1 MLITMWRGF
10 PQAVAEERAM
20 LLAKREAPGMRAV
33 VRGCQLAGIE
43 WQVRLWLFDP
53 RAAEPREAVA
63 RLRATDGETVSFETV
78 A

>member
-1 MLITMWRGF
+1 MWRGY
-10 PQAVAEERAM
+10 PQESAEERAM
-20 LLAKREAPGMRAV
+20 ALAEREAPGLVAI

-53 RAAEPREAVA
+53 HMAEPREAVA
-63 RLRATDGETVSFETV
+63 RVRATDGEPVAFEKL